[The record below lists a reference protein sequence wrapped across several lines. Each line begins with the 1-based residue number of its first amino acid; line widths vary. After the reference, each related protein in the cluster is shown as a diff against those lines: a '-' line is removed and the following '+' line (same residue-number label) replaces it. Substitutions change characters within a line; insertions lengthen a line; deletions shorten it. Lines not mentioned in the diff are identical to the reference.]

1 MQSLACAKYRVLS
14 KSPRGKT
21 VNSSDTFIIN
31 ANFSDPKYRIKINQ
45 VQAKETKEE
54 NIKVHTEVFA
64 DRNYETQAAIVRIMK
79 SKKSI
84 THVQLISEVISATK
98 SRGVLDPA
106 DIKKNIEKY
115 AVSRSL
121 CSVSTLTASRL
132 IEKDYMERDEED
144 PSGRTYTY
152 VA

>member
-1 MQSLACAKYRVLS
+1 MYTDDKELKRTLQSLACAKYRILS
-14 KSPRGKT
+14 KIPKGKD
-21 VNSSDTFIIN
+21 VASSDNFTIN

-54 NIKVHTEVFA
+54 NVKVHNDVFA

-84 THVQLISEVISATK
+84 THVHLISEVISATK

-115 AVSRSL
+115 A
-121 CSVSTLTASRL
+121 
-132 IEKDYMERDEED
+132 K
-144 PSGRTYTY
+144 P
-152 VA
+152 